1 SVRDAAAGL
10 RIRLRVAPGHKFE
23 SLAIENLPFYIQG
36 REELPV
42 TLCEQCLAHAQALLV
57 HPVDEQ
63 ETWHELL
70 DKSNVRPMGFEP
82 NEALLPYE
90 LPSFHGY
97 RLLSEY
103 FAFRER
109 FLFVNLTNIGA
120 ALRRCAGSEVDLIL
134 LFNRAEGG
142 ISHAIDKSNI
152 SLHCTP
158 AVNLFPKRTD
168 PVHVDNRKSE
178 HLIVP
183 DRT

>member
-1 SVRDAAAGL
+1 MASIQLPPSVRDTVAGL
-10 RIRLRVAPGHKFE
+10 RIRLRVAPGHNFE

-57 HPVDEQ
+57 QPVDEK

-70 DKSNVRPMGFEP
+70 NKSNIRPMGFEA

-109 FLFVNLTNIGA
+109 FLFVNLDEHRLGDA
-120 ALRRCAGSEVDLIL
+120 SLRRLRSRPHSALQSCRG
-134 LFNRAEGG
+134 R
-142 ISHAIDKSNI
+142 
-152 SLHCTP
+152 
-158 AVNLFPKRTD
+158 
-168 PVHVDNRKSE
+168 
-178 HLIVP
+178 HLP
-183 DRT
+183 CHR